1 MVILLNSIFLLII
14 LDCKYIPVDMSER
27 ERAELSAERQRMTE
41 EMEGMSK
48 QRETLGQERAEFIE
62 DRKRLN
68 EEKSQLQ
75 MRINDS
81 EKVFIFV
88 LLTLYIGKCWYRSGC
103 VKVTNTPT
111 VCMLLFLPIIPDNLF

>member
-1 MVILLNSIFLLII
+1 MQNFHLYTHKYLVIFLNSIFSLIM
-14 LDCKYIPVDMSER
+14 LVGKYIPIDMSER

-48 QRETLGQERAEFIE
+48 QRETLEQERAEFIE

-88 LLTLYIGKCWYRSGC
+88 LLRGSLLYTLESAG
-103 VKVTNTPT
+103 T
-111 VCMLLFLPIIPDNLF
+111 VAVV